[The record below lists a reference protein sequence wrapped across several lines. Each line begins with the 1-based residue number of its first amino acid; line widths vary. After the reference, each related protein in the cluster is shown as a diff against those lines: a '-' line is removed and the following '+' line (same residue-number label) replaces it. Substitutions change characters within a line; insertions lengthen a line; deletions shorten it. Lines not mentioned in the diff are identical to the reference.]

1 MPKVKLPSSSPG
13 LDMTPMVDLAFL
25 LVTFFMLT
33 ASVRVDEPVVV
44 DTPSSNSDKL
54 LPDNVMM
61 ITVDPDG
68 KPFFNISN
76 PQVRIRTLE
85 KMGAQYNVQFTEEEK
100 KKFAGM
106 TTFGVSMQNLKQYI
120 MLDDVARSKYKSP
133 GIPLDSL
140 NPQLGHWIQ
149 FGQLEAAKH
158 AKAEKDKAESLGRD
172 FKYEKL
178 RFAIKADSE
187 TPYVSVKAVI
197 EVFKKLEIYRFNLI
211 TNLEQDE
218 VPEPTN

>member
-1 MPKVKLPSSSPG
+1 MPKVKLPSSSPM

-61 ITVDPDG
+61 ITIDPDG
-68 KPFFNISN
+68 KPFYNISN
-76 PQVRIRTLE
+76 PQVRIKTLE
-85 KMGAQYNVQFTEEEK
+85 KMGAQYNVKFTEEEK

-120 MLDDVARSKYKSP
+120 NLDDVARSKYKSS

-149 FGQLEAAKH
+149 FGQIEAARH
-158 AKAEKDKAESLGRD
+158 AQAEKDKAEKLKRD

-178 RFAIKADSE
+178 RFAIKADAE
-187 TPYVSVKAVI
+187 TPYVSVKEVI
-197 EVFKKLEIYRFNLI
+197 EVFKDLKIYRFNLI

-218 VPEPTN
+218 VPEPTH